1 MTNRQPSQEDN
12 TATSANTELVRRYF
26 QARWN
31 DKDFAI
37 VDELT
42 PTANAPEHK
51 AWLKAQHDALGDT
64 HLTIEELIA
73 DGDRVALR
81 WQLTAIHQGEYLGVA
96 PTGKPVTFHGL
107 ALVRVEDGKIVSD
120 VAYGD
125 QLEVLLHPGRPG

>member
-1 MTNRQPSQEDN
+1 MTNRQPSEEDN
-12 TATSANTELVRRYF
+12 TATTAITELVRRYF

-96 PTGKPVTFHGL
+96 PTGEPVTFHGL
-107 ALVRVEDGKIVSD
+107 ALLRVEDGQIVSD

-125 QLEVLLHPGRPG
+125 HLQVLLHRGRPG